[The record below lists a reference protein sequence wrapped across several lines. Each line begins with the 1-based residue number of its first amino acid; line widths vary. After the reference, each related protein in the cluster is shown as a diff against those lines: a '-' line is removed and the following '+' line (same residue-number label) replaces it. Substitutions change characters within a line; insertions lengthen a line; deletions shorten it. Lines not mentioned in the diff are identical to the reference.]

1 MLEALT
7 MVSGLLTL
15 AILTA
20 NNIVLV
26 AAALSRARPYDV
38 GEDLGASYG
47 RITILV
53 PAYKEGGTIHY
64 VLTSLRDIDYD
75 RSLLKLL
82 IIGEAD
88 DPETYAAV
96 SRVCRVDGESLDC
109 YGIVGQYLVNR
120 TGMRGK
126 AAALSYAL
134 KYVDT
139 EYVAVYDAEDSVHPK
154 HFRVALRILSDDDVA
169 AVQFVR
175 VVIGR
180 SRSIEKAQEEDFN
193 LYYTKIQPFMSK
205 HFGLA
210 ELGGSAFLIKTRCLK
225 VVGGVNP
232 RAPAEDLDLT
242 FRLASRGWRVVVAL
256 PSSETR
262 SITSLSSLVRQRSR
276 WIRGGILS
284 IPLGIRA
291 LPRSLPL
298 LIITGITPLSAITST
313 TMFLALLADLV
324 AGSYTQYLLYVPAAL
339 LVVSS
344 ISVLTVLLLSEKS
357 NSISAI
363 KYVATMSAVY
373 YLATWKAVVDALR
386 APHSWEKSNS
396 KLTAL
401 N

>member
-1 MLEALT
+1 MLEVLT
-7 MVSGLLTL
+7 VVSGLLTL
-15 AILTA
+15 VILTA
-20 NNIVLV
+20 SNIVLV

-38 GEDLGASYG
+38 CEDLGTSYG

-64 VLTSLRDIDYD
+64 LLTSLRDVDYD

-82 IIGEAD
+82 IIGEVGD
-88 DPETYAAV
+88 LETYAAI

-109 YGIVGQYLVNR
+109 YGIAGQYLVNR

-154 HFRVALRILSDDDVA
+154 HFKAALKILSNDDIA

-175 VVIGR
+175 VVISR
-180 SRSIEKAQEEDFN
+180 STSIEKAQEEDFN

-210 ELGGSAFLIKTRCLK
+210 ELGGSAFLIKTGCLK
-225 VVGGVNP
+225 AVGGVNP
-232 RAPAEDLDLT
+232 RAPTEDLDLT
-242 FRLASRGWRVVVAL
+242 FRLASRGWKVVIAL
-256 PSSETR
+256 PPSETR

-298 LIITGITPLSAITST
+298 LVITGITPLSTVTST
-313 TMFLALLADLV
+313 TMFITLLVDLV
-324 AGSYTQYLLYVPAAL
+324 AGFHTQYSLYALAAL

-344 ISVLTVLLLSEKS
+344 VSVLNVLHLSEKS
-357 NSISAI
+357 SSIRVL

-373 YLATWKAVVDALR
+373 YLATWKALVDALR
-386 APHSWEKSNS
+386 APHSWEKSDS
-396 KLTAL
+396 KLTAP